1 MRVFHFVKCS
11 RFRPLAATICWS
23 LLILTVPIRIQAA
36 DNSLELVPAAY
47 RQGFADQL
55 KLAGDKAAVWN
66 EAIAKAPQDQRA
78 AVAFLVTNM
87 PENDLKNLSAEFILK
102 NVQTAYDARYATPW
116 AEAVPLELF
125 FDQVLPYASINERR
139 DDWRAD
145 FMNRFMPM
153 VRQLKSADEAV
164 QKLNIEVF
172 KTFNVKYHATKRPK
186 PDQSPYESIEAGF
199 ASCTGLSI
207 LLIDACRAVG
217 IPARFLGTPS
227 WTTVRGNHSWVEV
240 FTDQWRFVGACE
252 PSRLDET
259 WFLDNA
265 SKANE
270 ENPLN
275 RIYATSFRK
284 TGQHFPL
291 IWNRELKW
299 VPGLD
304 VTRWYTKRTTMKLA
318 VGPKSQ
324 SLQLQLRQDG
334 PIVAHLAVKDGLKL
348 DLAGGKKYKWA
359 VLDSQ
364 GAVKAEGE
372 TTTPEKGP
380 GQLQLP

>member
-1 MRVFHFVKCS
+1 MLHRRIKVS
-11 RFRPLAATICWS
+11 AGRILLAATIFLMRHGV
-23 LLILTVPIRIQAA
+23 LLQAA
-36 DNSLELVPAAY
+36 DPLLNVPEAY

-55 KLAGDKAAVWN
+55 KLAGDKASTWTS
-66 EAIAKAPQDQRA
+66 AIEKAPADHRV
-78 AVAFLVTNM
+78 AVAFIVSNM
-87 PENDLKNLSAEFILK
+87 PESDLKSLSADFILK
-102 NVQTAYDARYATPW
+102 NVQIAYDARYATPW
-116 AEAVPLELF
+116 AESVPLELF

-139 DDWRAD
+139 DDWRSD
-145 FMNRFMPM
+145 FQNRFLPM
-153 VRQLKSADEAV
+153 VRQLKSADEAL

-172 KTFNVKYHATKRPK
+172 KAFNVKYHATKRPK

-217 IPARFLGTPS
+217 IPARFVGTPS

-270 ENPLN
+270 ENPMN

-291 IWNRELKW
+291 VWNRELKS
-299 VPGLD
+299 VNGLD
-304 VTRWYTKRTTMKLA
+304 VTRWYTRRGTVKIS
-318 VGPKSQ
+318 VGPKSAKMR
-324 SLQLQLRQDG
+324 LQLKQNG
-334 PIVAHLAVKDGLKL
+334 PIVASVTAAEGLKL
-348 DLAGGKKYKWA
+348 DLAGGLKYQWSL
-359 VLDSQ
+359 LDSSGNVQ
-364 GAVKAEGE
+364 EKGE
-372 TTTPEKGP
+372 YAMPEKGP
-380 GQLQLP
+380 GELRLP

>member
-1 MRVFHFVKCS
+1 MAV
-11 RFRPLAATICWS
+11 LS
-23 LLILTVPIRIQAA
+23 LLMLIGTCSISITAA
-36 DNSLELVPAAY
+36 EDSLEAVPTAY
-47 RQGFADQL
+47 RQSFADQL
-55 KLAGDKAAVWN
+55 KLAGEKAGTWRD
-66 EAIAKAPQDQRA
+66 AISKAPENQRA
-78 AVAFLVTNM
+78 AVAFLVSQM
-87 PENDLKNLSAEFILK
+87 PENDLKSLSADFILK
-102 NVQTAYDARYATPW
+102 NVQLAYDARYATPW

-145 FMNRFMPM
+145 FMNRFLPM
-153 VRQLKSADEAV
+153 VRQLKTADEVV

-207 LLIDACRAVG
+207 LLIDACRSVG
-217 IPARFLGTPS
+217 IPARFVGTPS

-259 WFLDNA
+259 WFLENA

-270 ENPLN
+270 ENPMN

-291 IWNRELKW
+291 IWNRDLKW
-299 VPGLD
+299 VSGLD
-304 VTRWYTKRTTMKLA
+304 VTRWYTRRSTVKISA
-318 VGPKSQ
+318 GPKSE
-324 SLQLQLRQDG
+324 SLRLQLRQDG
-334 PIVAHLAVKDGLKL
+334 PIVANLAVKDGLKL

-359 VLDSQ
+359 VLDGQ
-364 GAVKAEGE
+364 GAVKAEGDW
-372 TTTPEKGP
+372 TSPEKGP